1 MNNIN
6 HKISYLFNLYYTRQ
20 ATANEVQELF
30 QLLKEH
36 AVDDEQLTALMQ
48 KEWEGLNVPENLFDK
63 HKSEAI
69 LKNILTAQRAADDS
83 PRIKSV
89 YLSAWFKIAA
99 TVLLTLSIGTYFYI
113 KKTQQVVP
121 LLVKAQLPHDALPG
135 ENKAILTLANGS
147 TVVLDDK
154 QNGLVAKQGNTL
166 IIKSKDGQVGYKP
179 TDSTLAGAQIAYN
192 TISTPRGYQYQVVL
206 PDGSRVWLNA
216 ASSLRFPTQF
226 KGKERDVEITGE
238 AYFEVAKNPDM
249 PFIVKVNREEVRV
262 LGTHF
267 CIMAYDDERFLK
279 TTLLEGSIKLTSA
292 KSANILKPG
301 NQALLNQAGD
311 VSIIED
317 ADVDEAVAWKNGFF
331 QFKDANIEGIMR
343 QAARW
348 YDLNVSYRGKMP
360 ERQFT
365 GKIPRN
371 VKLSEMLSMFKYAG
385 INFNIEANHI
395 TVIN

>member
-6 HKISYLFNLYYTRQ
+6 QRISYLFNLYYTQQ
-20 ATANEVQELF
+20 ATAEELQELF
-30 QLLKEH
+30 QLLKDQ
-36 AVDDEQLTALMQ
+36 AISDQQLTELMQ
-48 KEWEGLNVPENLFDK
+48 KEWENLNIRTDLFDK
-63 HKSEAI
+63 AKSEEI
-69 LKNILTAQRAADDS
+69 LNKILNAEKNGGDNR
-83 PRIKSV
+83 PVKSM
-89 YLSAWFKIAA
+89 YLAAWFKIAA
-99 TVLLTLSIGTYFYI
+99 TVLVVLGIGSYFLI
-113 KKTQQVVP
+113 RNKPTANNT
-121 LLVKAQLPHDALPG
+121 LVKAQLPHDALPG

-147 TVVLDDK
+147 TVILDDK

-166 IIKSKDGQVGYKP
+166 VIKSKDGQVGYKP
-179 TDSTLAGAQIAYN
+179 ADSVAAEAATAYN
-192 TISTPRGYQYQVVL
+192 TISTPKGYQYQVVL
-206 PDGSRVWLNA
+206 SDGSKVWLNA

-249 PFIVKVNREEVRV
+249 PFIVKVNREEVKV

-292 KSANILKPG
+292 KTDNILKPG
-301 NQALLNQAGD
+301 NQALLNQQGN
-311 VSIIED
+311 VSIIEN
-317 ADVDEAVAWKNGFF
+317 ADVDEAVAWKNGLF
-331 QFKDANIEGIMR
+331 QFKDENITGIMR

-348 YDLNVSYRGKMP
+348 YDLNVSYQGKIP
-360 ERQFT
+360 TRQFT

-385 INFNIEANHI
+385 INFNIEGKNI